1 MASRLMSDAE
11 VRRRKKMQGHI
22 SQTTSTLGLGGLGV
36 TGVAA
41 LAAKK
46 PGVLRAVQKIPK
58 MKNATPKK
66 MKDTAINTGIVSGG
80 ISGVGGYNFAA
91 YTNAESRRR
100 QQKPVTPV
108 KKEIGMDMGYFGE
121 EGHPVKLPEIKVP
134 IEKAWTPVAGNYDS
148 ESKRGKRSEAYQ
160 AGALAAG
167 GAGAAYSAPHAVKA
181 VKASRKVKP
190 KVMAE
195 VQDRTNSAGKP
206 YKIALGSQG
215 EKAIPLKALKAVGH
229 HGGRAAAGAAVT
241 AGAVGAH
248 QAIKRKREGS
258 WQSYGKRDGTSAFG
272 VDHTEWT
279 AP

>member
-121 EGHPVKLPEIKVP
+121 EGHPVELPKIVVP
-134 IEKAWTPVAGNYDS
+134 IEKAWTPMANNYDS
-148 ESKRGKRSEAYQ
+148 EAGRHKRAKNYEDA
-160 AGALAAG
+160 ALVGA
-167 GAGAAYSAPHAVKA
+167 GAGAAYA
-181 VKASRKVKP
+181 
-190 KVMAE
+190 
-195 VQDRTNSAGKP
+195 
-206 YKIALGSQG
+206 
-215 EKAIPLKALKAVGH
+215 GH
-229 HGGRAAAGAAVT
+229 HGAQSVKESRKLKPNSSLRMLTKPGGAVRHGGKAAAGAIAAGTAV
-241 AGAVGAH
+241 AGHRAL
-248 QAIKRKREGS
+248 KRKREGS
-258 WQSYGKRDGTSAFG
+258 WQSYGKRLEGAEDFSAFG
-272 VDHTEWT
+272 IDHTEWT

>member
-80 ISGVGGYNFAA
+80 ISG
-91 YTNAESRRR
+91 
-100 QQKPVTPV
+100 
-108 KKEIGMDMGYFGE
+108 
-121 EGHPVKLPEIKVP
+121 
-134 IEKAWTPVAGNYDS
+134 
-148 ESKRGKRSEAYQ
+148 
-160 AGALAAG
+160 
-167 GAGAAYSAPHAVKA
+167 YSAPHAVKA